1 MEKIDAVITWVDGS
15 EPSYQRKIKEH
26 LTNNDTI
33 KRQYLQANEINLCV
47 ASIVKYAPFIRKIF
61 IVTDKQSP
69 SLDSVK
75 HIVSKEKI
83 EIVDHEEIFRDNI
96 EFLPTFN
103 IRSIDALLFKIKD
116 LSEKFIYFNDDMF
129 LVKKTNPED
138 WFVGDKAVLTGNWVK
153 TYNKKP
159 IKIISQK
166 IKSFFNMRP
175 SYNASQSKAANIAGF
190 NSKYFKSYH
199 CGRPQKKSTIK
210 DFYNKFPQRLESQIK
225 HKFRNPEQFMPYSLC
240 WHLLIKEN
248 LYVESST
255 NKLIEIEKSKKL
267 SPEELSKLLHSI
279 DTKKEVKF
287 LNIQDLN
294 LAQKETQKVFQNW
307 FFKKLRKQTK

>member
-15 EPSYQRKIKEH
+15 EPNYQKK
-26 LTNNDTI
+26 LKKYLNDNNTI
-33 KRQYLQANEINLCV
+33 RRQYLQANEICICI
-47 ASIVKYAPFIRKIF
+47 ASIIKYAPFIRKIF
-61 IVTDKQSP
+61 IVTDNQTPDLYSIK
-69 SLDSVK
+69 DF
-75 HIVSKEKI
+75 VSIDKVI
-83 EIVDHEEIFRDNI
+83 IVDHKKVFENYES
-96 EFLPTFN
+96 FLPTFN
-103 IRSIDALLFKIKD
+103 IRSIDAVLHRIEG

-138 WFVGDKAVLTGNWVK
+138 WFVGDKAALTGNWVK
-153 TYNKKP
+153 TYNKQP
-159 IKIISQK
+159 IKMISQK
-166 IKSFFNMRP
+166 IKRIFNIRP

-199 CGRPQKKSTIK
+199 CGRPQKKSIIK
-210 DFYNKFPQRLESQIK
+210 DFYNKFPQRLERQIK
-225 HKFRNPEQFMPYSLC
+225 HRFRNPEQFMPYSLC
-240 WHLLIKEN
+240 WHLLIKKN

-267 SPEELSKLLHSI
+267 SPKELSKLLHSI
-279 DTKKEVKF
+279 DAKKEVKF

-307 FFKKLRKQTK
+307 FFKKLRK

>member
-69 SLDSVK
+69 NLDSVK

-83 EIVDHEEIFRDNI
+83 EIVDHEEIFRDNK

-175 SYNASQSKAANIAGF
+175 SFNASQSKAANIAGF

-199 CGRPQKKSTIK
+199 CGRPQIKSVIK
-210 DFYNKFPQRLESQIK
+210 DFYNKNPEKLVDQIK
-225 HKFRNPEQFMPYSLC
+225 YKFRDDRQYMPYSLC
-240 WHLLIKEN
+240 WHLLIKKT
-248 LYVESST
+248 LFIESSIS
-255 NKLIEIEKSKKL
+255 KLVEIKKAREL
-267 SPEELSKLLHSI
+267 SPNQLINLLNKI
-279 DTKKEVKF
+279 DTQADIKF

-294 LAQKETQKVFQNW
+294 LASDLTQQVFQKW
-307 FFKKLRKQTK
+307 FFKKLRK

>member
-15 EPSYQRKIKEH
+15 EPNYQRKLKEH
-26 LTNNDTI
+26 LSNNDTI

-69 SLDSVK
+69 NLDSVK

-103 IRSIDALLFKIKD
+103 IRSIDALLFRIKD

-138 WFVGDKAVLTGNWVK
+138 WFVGDKAVLNGNWVK

-175 SYNASQSKAANIAGF
+175 SFNASQSKAANIAGF

-199 CGRPQKKSTIK
+199 CGRPQIKSVIK
-210 DFYNKFPQRLESQIK
+210 DFYNKNPEKLVDQIK
-225 HKFRNPEQFMPYSLC
+225 YKFRDDRQYMPYSLC
-240 WHLLIKEN
+240 WHLLIKKT
-248 LYVESST
+248 LFIESSIS
-255 NKLIEIEKSKKL
+255 KLVEIKKAREL
-267 SPEELSKLLHSI
+267 SPRQLINLLNKI
-279 DTKKEVKF
+279 DTQADIKF

-294 LAQKETQKVFQNW
+294 LASDVTQQVFQKW
-307 FFKKLRKQTK
+307 FFKKLRK

>member
-15 EPSYQRKIKEH
+15 EPNYQRKLKEH
-26 LTNNDTI
+26 LSNNDKI

-69 SLDSVK
+69 NLDSVK

-103 IRSIDALLFKIKD
+103 IRSIDALLFRIKD

-175 SYNASQSKAANIAGF
+175 SFNASQSKAANIAGF

-199 CGRPQKKSTIK
+199 CGRPQIKSVIK
-210 DFYNKFPQRLESQIK
+210 DFYNKNPEKLVDQIK
-225 HKFRNPEQFMPYSLC
+225 YKFRDDRQYMPYSLC
-240 WHLLIKEN
+240 WHLLIKKT
-248 LYVESST
+248 LFIESS
-255 NKLIEIEKSKKL
+255 I
-267 SPEELSKLLHSI
+267 SKLVEIKKARERSPRQLINLLNKI
-279 DTKKEVKF
+279 DTQADIKF
-287 LNIQDLN
+287 LNIQDIN
-294 LAQKETQKVFQNW
+294 LASDVTQQVFQKW
-307 FFKKLRKQTK
+307 FFKKLRK

>member
-15 EPSYQRKIKEH
+15 EPNYQRKLKEH
-26 LTNNDTI
+26 LSNNDTI

-69 SLDSVK
+69 NLDSVK

-103 IRSIDALLFKIKD
+103 IRSIDALLFRIKD

-175 SYNASQSKAANIAGF
+175 SFNASQSKAANIAGF

-199 CGRPQKKSTIK
+199 CGRPQIKSVIK
-210 DFYNKFPQRLESQIK
+210 DFYNKNPEKLVDQIK
-225 HKFRNPEQFMPYSLC
+225 HKFRDDRQYMPYSLC
-240 WHLLIKEN
+240 WHLLIKKT
-248 LYVESST
+248 LFIESSIS
-255 NKLIEIEKSKKL
+255 KLVEIKKAREL
-267 SPEELSKLLHSI
+267 SPRQLINLLNKI
-279 DTKKEVKF
+279 DTQADIKF
-287 LNIQDLN
+287 LNIQDIN
-294 LAQKETQKVFQNW
+294 LASDVTQQVFQKW
-307 FFKKLRKQTK
+307 FFKKLRK

>member
-15 EPSYQRKIKEH
+15 EPNYQRKLKEH
-26 LTNNDTI
+26 LSNNDRI

-69 SLDSVK
+69 NLDSVK

-138 WFVGDKAVLTGNWVK
+138 WFVGDKVVLTGNWVK

-175 SYNASQSKAANIAGF
+175 SFNASQSKAANIAGF

-199 CGRPQKKSTIK
+199 CGRPQIKSVIK
-210 DFYNKFPQRLESQIK
+210 DFYNKNPEKLVDQIK
-225 HKFRNPEQFMPYSLC
+225 YKFRDDRQYMPYSLC
-240 WHLLIKEN
+240 WHLLIKKT
-248 LYVESST
+248 LFIESSIS
-255 NKLIEIEKSKKL
+255 KLVEIKKAREL
-267 SPEELSKLLHSI
+267 SPRQLINLLNKI
-279 DTKKEVKF
+279 DTQADIKF

-294 LAQKETQKVFQNW
+294 LASDVTQQVFQKW
-307 FFKKLRKQTK
+307 FFKKLRK

>member
-15 EPSYQRKIKEH
+15 EPNYQRKLKEH
-26 LTNNDTI
+26 LSNNDRI

-69 SLDSVK
+69 NLDSVK

-103 IRSIDALLFKIKD
+103 IRSIDALLFRIKD

-175 SYNASQSKAANIAGF
+175 SFNASQSKAANIAGF

-199 CGRPQKKSTIK
+199 CGRPQIKSVIK
-210 DFYNKFPQRLESQIK
+210 DFYNKNPEKLVDQIK
-225 HKFRNPEQFMPYSLC
+225 YKFRDDRQYMPYSLC
-240 WHLLIKEN
+240 WHLLIKKT
-248 LYVESST
+248 LFIESSIS
-255 NKLIEIEKSKKL
+255 KLVEIKKAREL
-267 SPEELSKLLHSI
+267 SPRQLINLLNKI
-279 DTKKEVKF
+279 DTQADIKF

-294 LAQKETQKVFQNW
+294 LASDVTQQVFQKW
-307 FFKKLRKQTK
+307 FFKKLRK

>member
-15 EPSYQRKIKEH
+15 EPNYQRKLKEH
-26 LTNNDTI
+26 LSNNDRI

-69 SLDSVK
+69 NLDSVK

-175 SYNASQSKAANIAGF
+175 SFNASQSKAANIAGF

-199 CGRPQKKSTIK
+199 CGRPQIKSVIK
-210 DFYNKFPQRLESQIK
+210 DFYNKNPEKLVDQIK
-225 HKFRNPEQFMPYSLC
+225 YKFRDDRQYMPYSLC
-240 WHLLIKEN
+240 WHLLIKKT
-248 LYVESST
+248 LFIESSIS
-255 NKLIEIEKSKKL
+255 KLVEIKKAREL
-267 SPEELSKLLHSI
+267 SPRQLINLLNKI
-279 DTKKEVKF
+279 DTQADIKF

-294 LAQKETQKVFQNW
+294 LASDVTQQVFQKW
-307 FFKKLRKQTK
+307 FFKKLRK